1 MNPGK
6 QLFFAAM
13 FELSLGLLAVGL
25 SRVWGSHPNTLIPQP
40 TDIVG
45 LGVGVLGGLAL
56 GIAMATAMLCL
67 EKLEWAWIQET
78 ATVAEKNLGE
88 LLKNCSV
95 FHMIA
100 LSLAAGVGEE
110 MLFRGWLQG
119 SLVDQWQPAF
129 GTSGA
134 CIAIVL
140 SSAVFGFAHPLS
152 RGYIAIAFS
161 LGLVLGGVAWC
172 CNNLLIAIMA
182 HATYDAVLMLVF
194 ANKWTRRTS

>member
-1 MNPGK
+1 MNQGK

-25 SRVWGSHPNTLIPQP
+25 GNVWGSHPNTLIPEP
-40 TDIVG
+40 TDLVG
-45 LGVGVLGGLAL
+45 LSVGVFGGLAL
-56 GIAMATAMLCL
+56 GMAMAIAMLCL
-67 EKLEWAWIQET
+67 EKIQWAWIQET
-78 ATVAEKNLGE
+78 ATVAEKNLSE
-88 LLKNCSV
+88 LLNNCSV
-95 FHMIA
+95 FQMIA

-119 SLVDQWQPAF
+119 TLVEQWQPTF
-129 GTSGA
+129 GATGV

-152 RGYIAIAFS
+152 RGYIAIAFF
-161 LGLVLGGVAWC
+161 LGLVLGGFAWC
-172 CNNLLIAIMA
+172 CNNVLIAIMA

-194 ANKWTRRTS
+194 ASKWTRRTS